1 MRPHEIQYYHLV
13 VSPPPHIHA
22 GTSYTLA
29 MYTWAAALMPA
40 AIYAV
45 TLYGMHAVRVMSFSM
60 AGAMCFELIIQKLF
74 KQPVTTHDGTALCTG
89 LLFAMILPPGAPWWL
104 ILVGTFIAILIGRQ
118 IYGGVGGNPMNPVL
132 IGWAA
137 VRLSWGD
144 YLSFDYAAINYHL
157 PFSYEYPLTLLK
169 KAGTSGIEGFSYL
182 DLLLGKQVGGIGAA
196 AVLLIIIGG
205 LFLILRGVISWR
217 IPASFLFGVA
227 VTSLVFW
234 KVNPNMYADPLFHLL
249 TGNVMIG
256 AFFIATEYSSSPV
269 NKTAMLLYGLGCGV
283 FTILFRAWSNYMD
296 GVPFAI
302 LIMNIAAPLLD
313 RIKPAVRAIVRVKE
327 PLS

>member
-1 MRPHEIQYYHLV
+1 MRGTTLMRPHEIQYYHLV

-157 PFSYEYPLTLLK
+157 PFSYEYPLTRDGVN
-169 KAGTSGIEGFSYL
+169 AGEAESAHRADDAQYKDHL
-182 DLLLGKQVGGIGAA
+182 DVLSHERGSFTLTIARTAGLILSKSGAA
-196 AVLLIIIGG
+196 MFMI
-205 LFLILRGVISWR
+205 R
-217 IPASFLFGVA
+217 IANGTPS
-227 VTSLVFW
+227 
-234 KVNPNMYADPLFHLL
+234 
-249 TGNVMIG
+249 I
-256 AFFIATEYSSSPV
+256 
-269 NKTAMLLYGLGCGV
+269 
-283 FTILFRAWSNYMD
+283 
-296 GVPFAI
+296 
-302 LIMNIAAPLLD
+302 
-313 RIKPAVRAIVRVKE
+313 
-327 PLS
+327 